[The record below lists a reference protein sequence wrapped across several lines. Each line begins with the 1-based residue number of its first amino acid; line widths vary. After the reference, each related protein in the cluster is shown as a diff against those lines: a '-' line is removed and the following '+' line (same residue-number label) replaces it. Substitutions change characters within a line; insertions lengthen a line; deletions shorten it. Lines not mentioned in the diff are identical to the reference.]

1 MRQSLGWLAI
11 LVALLFAH
19 GETVYFGNHWT
30 PSCKAE
36 ALCDA
41 LALVILLVG
50 LGLCLYS
57 EAIDLAS
64 LGRLDIRRASTIE
77 FNNQTQ
83 RWEVKDLRGQ
93 VLFFARSRQDCLLW
107 ETNTLA

>member
-11 LVALLFAH
+11 LVALLLAQ

-30 PSCKAE
+30 PSCEAE

-50 LGLCLYS
+50 LGLCS
-57 EAIDLAS
+57 PP
-64 LGRLDIRRASTIE
+64 RTP
-77 FNNQTQ
+77 TP
-83 RWEVKDLRGQ
+83 
-93 VLFFARSRQDCLLW
+93 
-107 ETNTLA
+107 